1 QTLTW
6 SRVGVF
12 SAAMFE
18 NLAPGPRRLRELFDI
33 AAVSGEMTGEVYDGS
48 WFDIGTPE
56 RLSEINSLHDG

>member
-1 QTLTW
+1 
-6 SRVGVF
+6 
-12 SAAMFE
+12 MFE

-33 AAVSGEMTGEVYDGS
+33 AAVSGEMTGEFYDGS